1 MFDRLKDAWRQEQ
14 ERDRKRIDAARDV
27 NRKRYRDRKR
37 IDAVRNASMKRYM
50 TDDEAYA
57 LNIAIEDWK
66 QGRR

>member
-14 ERDRKRIDAARDV
+14 EREH
-27 NRKRYRDRKR
+27 KRYRDRKR
-37 IDAVRNASMKRYM
+37 IDAVRDVNRKRYL

>member
-14 ERDRKRIDAARDV
+14 ERE
-27 NRKRYRDRKR
+27 RKRYRDRKR
-37 IDAVRNASMKRYM
+37 IDAVRNVNRKRYL

-57 LNIAIEDWK
+57 LSIAIQDWK